1 MSDTAKRML
10 GESVTPQTQ
19 PLKVIEATR
28 AEKYLVCPHCNAEIH
43 EKHVG
48 MNESGQDF
56 HRDCGG
62 VIEMPETDLSTVAP
76 WLQAAAQA
84 VRDYRKAGG
93 NIRDLM

>member
-1 MSDTAKRML
+1 ML
-10 GESVTPQTQ
+10 GESVAPKAH

-28 AEKYLVCPHCNAEIH
+28 PVKYLVCPHCNEEIH
-43 EKHVG
+43 EKHIG
-48 MNESGQDF
+48 LNEAGQDF

-62 VIEMPETDLSTVAP
+62 IIELPETDVSEIAP
-76 WLQAAAQA
+76 WLRASVQL